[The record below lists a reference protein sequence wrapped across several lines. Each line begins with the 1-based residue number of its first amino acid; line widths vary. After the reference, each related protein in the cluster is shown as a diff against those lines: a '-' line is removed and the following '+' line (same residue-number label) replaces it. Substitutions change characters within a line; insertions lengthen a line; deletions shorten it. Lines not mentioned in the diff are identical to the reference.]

1 MHTTKDNIII
11 KEINTA
17 LTQNHFNK
25 YVSLLKIQ
33 HLESH
38 SQINYKLTDNAS
50 KIRGMKDQVL
60 NTILEVSSKYDCH
73 ILADIDDVS

>member
-17 LTQNHFNK
+17 LTQNHLSK
-25 YVSLLKIQ
+25 YVSLIKIQ

-38 SQINYKLTDNAS
+38 SQINYKLTDNVS

-60 NTILEVSSKYDCH
+60 NTILEVSSKYDCNV
-73 ILADIDDVS
+73 LTEYDDAS